1 MLPSGSCMLV
11 ATELASGLSIDAM
24 GKGCVLSLMQR
35 NICLQRRLA
44 CQGRR
49 CIRVL
54 GRLRAHMK
62 AMLWRLQ
69 CTAWRLLCW
78 QWLAMIVR
86 QVLLSSL
93 RHF

>member
-1 MLPSGSCMLV
+1 MQFLV
-11 ATELASGLSIDAM
+11 AASARMSGTLLHTCA
-24 GKGCVLSLMQR
+24 
-35 NICLQRRLA
+35 
-44 CQGRR
+44 
-49 CIRVL
+49 
-54 GRLRAHMK
+54 GRLRVHMK
-62 AMLWRLQ
+62 VMLWHLR